1 MSATTSAAASA
12 STTCGGGLF
21 NGGCGAALNDVG
33 QDWGTVL
40 SSIVVALVSLGAQL
54 LGFVLLRLRLSR
66 IYRPRSY
73 LVAERERVPAPPK
86 GVWQWTVPLFTTPNQ
101 TFIEKC
107 GLDAYFFLRF
117 LRMLLKIFI
126 PLSAVILPILL
137 PINKLSC
144 TGCTVGPDQLGWRN
158 VPAVHSQRTW
168 AHLVLAV
175 LTILWVL
182 YVIYT
187 ELRGYIRIRQAYLA
201 SPQHRI
207 RASATTVLVSGI
219 PRKWLTVDALNGL
232 YDVFPGGIRNIWINR
247 NFDHLADKVSERDNI
262 AQNLEEA
269 ETSLIQKCI
278 KKHKKM
284 EAKKAKEEGRTRT
297 KQEKAQDKT
306 RADEQA
312 ERIAQGNG
320 ISSGDPHQV
329 PHNLQEVLDEI
340 QDDEQRHDKQRASS
354 PEHLRDKLGQGFGAV
369 GHGFGAL
376 GNFGRK
382 VVGEVADDVNRVIR
396 NVNESVDQA
405 NNMTG
410 FYADVNELNKSS
422 PAERL
427 AFDASV
433 PAQGPAPAPA
443 PLSVPATSAARVSFD
458 RPEDESSAG
467 HASSVQPETKAPVAP
482 MSSGYHEDEANQFE
496 PERATGLR
504 KADDVAVLDRT
515 QAQDTRRSDWSE
527 PSSANTQ
534 TTWTDGPKSGVKGSS
549 TSDNDKPIKP
559 RGAPR
564 RAWDNIRRQVQATPL
579 PIPSPQPFAVEE
591 DEYPLRTLG
600 QSRNQDPSEGPK
612 QDMSKSKWANKFS
625 WLKFWG
631 KDDEEE
637 KPVYPEAFDEELAT
651 AEETEPMWQRYIDPK
666 DRDTLRE
673 PIFDKPW
680 WPRLPLMGKKIDKIY
695 YLRKE
700 LARLNVEIEEDQQNV
715 ERFPFMNSAFIQ
727 FNHQV
732 AAHMACQSV
741 SHHMP
746 QHMTP
751 RLVEISPNDVL
762 WDNMS
767 MKWWERYLRSGLVFA
782 AVVGMLFLWAPVV
795 VVSGFL
801 STLDTLETI
810 SWLSWIS
817 KLPPKAVDLVQGVL
831 PPIFLSI
838 VLALV
843 PVILRLLVKQT
854 GVATG
859 NGREMGVQIYYFA
872 FLFIQVFLIVTLSSG
887 LPAFFKEVATET
899 TKVPETLAK
908 NLPRASNY
916 FFSYLTVQALNNSA
930 AALLQVAAL
939 LEWFLWAPIVDTTAR
954 QKWARQTKLRIVK
967 WGSFFPPFTNFAV
980 IGIIFSIIAPL
991 VMVFNLIVFSIYWI
1005 TQRYNALYVYQ
1016 YRHDTGGLLF
1026 PKAINQLF
1034 VGLYVMEIAM
1044 IGLFFAF
1051 PGKNRCTAQAIIMIV
1066 MLVGTAIFQWLLN
1079 DAFAPLFRYLPITL
1093 EDDAVI
1099 RDEEFARAQ
1108 RLKWEHL
1115 ADQEDEHDRLQG
1127 DPEVRLE
1134 DLERK
1139 EAEEEE
1145 RALAEERRMIHEHKR
1160 TSIRMSSFGSGSV
1173 PEHAQPAIMD
1183 TKPAINNSGDR
1194 WRKVK
1199 QVSEPVRHLRNVARP
1214 HAHGRDGHRPTA
1226 VGVDPQSAKVDM
1238 ESQKQVGDVLFGG
1251 FSDELEDL
1259 TPEERDTLIR
1269 YSFQHSA
1276 VRARRP
1282 VVWIPRDNLGVSDD
1296 EIERTKRMS
1305 TVEDIDPETEKRTP
1319 RTNIWISNEGTALN
1333 ANGKVVFR
1341 RSPPDFANVDLIA
1354 L

>member
-1 MSATTSAAASA
+1 MP
-12 STTCGGGLF
+12 
-21 NGGCGAALNDVG
+21 
-33 QDWGTVL
+33 L
-40 SSIVVALVSLGAQL
+40 SS
-54 LGFVLLRLRLSR
+54 
-66 IYRPRSY
+66 RPRSY

-86 GVWQWTVPLFTTPNQ
+86 GVWQWTVPLFRTPNQ

-126 PLSAVILPILL
+126 PLSVVILPILL
-137 PINKLSC
+137 PINRYSC
-144 TGCTVGPDQLGWRN
+144 SDCTVGPDQLGWRN
-158 VPAVHSQRTW
+158 IPAVHAQRTW
-168 AHLVLAV
+168 AHLILAV
-175 LTILWVL
+175 LTIVWIL

-219 PRKWLTVDALNGL
+219 PRKWLTVEALNGL

-247 NFDHLADKVSERDNI
+247 NFDDLADKVSERDSI
-262 AQNLEEA
+262 AQSLEEA
-269 ETSLIQKCI
+269 ETNLIQKCV
-278 KKHKKM
+278 KKHKKT
-284 EAKKAKEEGRTRT
+284 EAKKAKEEGRAKT
-297 KQEKAQDKT
+297 KDERAQDITK
-306 RADEQA
+306 ADEQA

-320 ISSGDPHQV
+320 VSSGDPHQV
-329 PHNLQEVLDEI
+329 PHNLQEVLEEIEEDEHK
-340 QDDEQRHDKQRASS
+340 HDKHRSSS
-354 PEHLRDKLGQGFGAV
+354 PDRLRDRLGQGFGAV
-369 GHGFGAL
+369 GHGFGAI
-376 GNFGRK
+376 GSFGRK
-382 VVGEVADDVNRVIR
+382 VVGDVTDDVKGVIR
-396 NVNESVDQA
+396 NVNDSVDQA

-410 FYADVNELNKSS
+410 FYADIGDIDKPA

-427 AFDASV
+427 AFDATV
-433 PAQGPAPAPA
+433 PAAGPAPASAPMSA
-443 PLSVPATSAARVSFD
+443 PLASAARVASIH
-458 RPEDESSAG
+458 PEDETA
-467 HASSVQPETKAPVAP
+467 ELK
-482 MSSGYHEDEANQFE
+482 
-496 PERATGLR
+496 PERPT
-504 KADDVAVLDRT
+504 DVA
-515 QAQDTRRSDWSE
+515 AIAPAGSPEARRSNWSE

-534 TTWTDGPKSGVKGSS
+534 TQSHETWAESPKSGIKGS
-549 TSDNDKPIKP
+549 TTPDEDHTAKQ

-564 RAWDNIRRQVQATPL
+564 RAWDAIVKQVQATPI
-579 PIPSPQPFAVEE
+579 PIPSPQPYAVEE
-591 DEYPLRTLG
+591 EEYPLHTLG
-600 QSRNQDPSEGPK
+600 QPRSSDPNAAQEI
-612 QDMSKSKWANKFS
+612 SKSKWTNKFS
-625 WLKFWG
+625 WLLFW
-631 KDDEEE
+631 KKNDEEE
-637 KPVYPEAFDEELAT
+637 KPVYSRAFDEELAD
-651 AEETEPMWQRYIDPK
+651 AEETEALWKLYIEPK
-666 DRDTLRE
+666 DRDTLRV
-673 PIFDKPW
+673 PIFDLSW
-680 WPRLPLMGKKIDKIY
+680 WPRLPLLGKKIDKIY

-700 LARLNVEIEEDQQNV
+700 LARLNVEIEKDQQNV
-715 ERFPFMNSAFIQ
+715 EQFPFMNSAFIQ

-751 RLVEISPNDVL
+751 RLVEISPDDVL

-767 MKWWERYLRSGLVFA
+767 MKWWWRYLKSGLVFA
-782 AVVGMLFLWAPVV
+782 FVVGMLFLWAPVV
-795 VVSGFL
+795 VISGFL
-801 STLDTLETI
+801 STLDTLERI

-817 KLPPKAVDLVQGVL
+817 KLPPKAVDLIQGVL

-843 PVILRLLVKQT
+843 PVILRLLVKFS

-859 NGREMGVQIYYFA
+859 NGREMGVQTYYFA

-887 LPAFFKEVATET
+887 LPAFFEEVATQT
-899 TKVPETLAK
+899 SKIPETLAK

-916 FFSYLTVQALNNSA
+916 FFSYLTVQALSNSA

-954 QKWARQTKLRIVK
+954 QKWQRQTKLRSVK

-991 VMVFNLIVFSIYWI
+991 VMVFNLIVFSVYWI

-1026 PKAINQLF
+1026 PRAINQLF
-1034 VGLYVMEIAM
+1034 VGVYVMEIAM
-1044 IGLFFAF
+1044 VGLFFAF
-1051 PGKNRCTAQAIIMIV
+1051 PGENSCTAQAIIMIV
-1066 MLVGTAIFQWLLN
+1066 MLVGTIIFQWLLN

-1108 RLKWEHL
+1108 RLKWESL
-1115 ADQEDEHDRLQG
+1115 AGQQGEHERLQT
-1127 DPEVRLE
+1127 DPETTMEEQEKR
-1134 DLERK
+1134 

-1145 RALAEERRMIHEHKR
+1145 KALAEERRMIQEHRR
-1160 TSIRMSSFGSGSV
+1160 TGTRMSSYGSGSH
-1173 PEHAQPAIMD
+1173 PDHPTSTIMD
-1183 TKPAINNSGDR
+1183 TKPVHHTSGDR
-1194 WRKVK
+1194 WAKVK
-1199 QVSEPVRHLRNVARP
+1199 QISEPVSHLRKVARP
-1214 HAHGRDGHRPTA
+1214 HDHGADGHKPTA
-1226 VGVDPQSAKVDM
+1226 VGVNPQTAKVDM

-1276 VRARRP
+1276 LRARRP
-1282 VVWIPRDNLGVSDD
+1282 VVWIPRDSLGVSDD

-1305 TVEDIDPETEKRTP
+1305 TVDDIHPETEKRTP
-1319 RTNIWISNEGTALN
+1319 KTNIWISNEGTALN
-1333 ANGKVVFR
+1333 AKGKVVFR
-1341 RSPPDFANVDLIA
+1341 KSPPDFANVDLIA

>member
-1 MSATTSAAASA
+1 M
-12 STTCGGGLF
+12 
-21 NGGCGAALNDVG
+21 
-33 QDWGTVL
+33 
-40 SSIVVALVSLGAQL
+40 
-54 LGFVLLRLRLSR
+54 
-66 IYRPRSY
+66 
-73 LVAERERVPAPPK
+73 
-86 GVWQWTVPLFTTPNQ
+86 PLFRTPNQ

-117 LRMLLKIFI
+117 LRMLLKIFV
-126 PLSAVILPILL
+126 PLSLVILPILL

-144 TGCTVGPDQLGWRN
+144 SDCTVGPDQLGWRN
-158 VPAVHSQRTW
+158 IPAVHYRRTW
-168 AHLVLAV
+168 AHLILAV
-175 LTILWVL
+175 LTILWIL

-219 PRKWLTVDALNGL
+219 PRKWLTLEALNGL

-247 NFDHLADKVSERDNI
+247 NFDDLADKVSERDNI

-269 ETSLIQKCI
+269 ETSLIQKCV

-284 EAKKAKEEGRTRT
+284 EAKKAKEEGRSKTKVEKEQDRT
-297 KQEKAQDKT
+297 K
-306 RADEQA
+306 ADEQA

-320 ISSGDPHQV
+320 VSSGDPHQV
-329 PHNLQEVLDEI
+329 PHNLQEVLEEIEEDEHK
-340 QDDEQRHDKQRASS
+340 HDKHRSSS
-354 PEHLRDKLGQGFGAV
+354 PERLRDRLGQGFGAV

-382 VVGEVADDVNRVIR
+382 VVGDVADDVNRVIR

-405 NNMTG
+405 NNITG
-410 FYADVNELNKSS
+410 FYADIDDVNKPA

-433 PAQGPAPAPA
+433 PAPGPAPASA
-443 PLSVPATSAARVSFD
+443 PMSAPVASAARLSSSQLQD
-458 RPEDESSAG
+458 EHDPREDG
-467 HASSVQPETKAPVAP
+467 KDV
-482 MSSGYHEDEANQFE
+482 FE
-496 PERATGLR
+496 PERPTGLR
-504 KADDVAVLDRT
+504 TAEDVAVLDR
-515 QAQDTRRSDWSE
+515 ADAPHTRRSDWSE
-527 PSSANTQ
+527 PSSTNTQ
-534 TTWTDGPKSGVKGSS
+534 TQSQEMWTGSSKSGIKGS
-549 TSDNDKPIKP
+549 TTPDETHTTKQ

-564 RAWDNIRRQVQATPL
+564 RAWDAIVKQVQATPI
-579 PIPSPQPFAVEE
+579 PIPSPQPHAVEE
-591 DEYPLRTLG
+591 DEYPLHTLG
-600 QSRNQDPSEGPK
+600 QPRNASPDEHTAK
-612 QDMSKSKWANKFS
+612 KASKSKWAS
-625 WLKFWG
+625 ILDWLMFW
-631 KDDEEE
+631 KSNDEEE
-637 KPVYPEAFDEELAT
+637 KPVYPEAFNEELAD
-651 AEETEPMWQRYIDPK
+651 AEETEALWKLYIEPK

-673 PIFDKPW
+673 PIFDFSW

-751 RLVEISPNDVL
+751 RLVEISPDDVL

-767 MKWWERYLRSGLVFA
+767 MKWWWRYLKSGLVFA
-782 AVVGMLFLWAPVV
+782 IVVGMLFLWAPVV
-795 VVSGFL
+795 VISGFL
-801 STLDTLETI
+801 STLDTLQRI

-843 PVILRLLVKQT
+843 PVILRLLVKFS

-859 NGREMGVQIYYFA
+859 NGREMGVQNYYFA

-887 LPAFFKEVATET
+887 LPAFFEEVATQT
-899 TKVPETLAK
+899 SKIPETLAK

-954 QKWARQTKLRIVK
+954 QKWQRQTKLRMVK

-991 VMVFNLIVFSIYWI
+991 VMVFNLIVFCVYWI

-1016 YRHDTGGLLF
+1016 FRHDTGGLLF
-1026 PKAINQLF
+1026 PRAINQLF

-1051 PGKNRCTAQAIIMIV
+1051 PGDNTCTAQAIIMIV
-1066 MLVGTAIFQWLLN
+1066 MLVGTVIFQWLLN
-1079 DAFAPLFRYLPITL
+1079 DAFGPLFRYLPITL

-1108 RLKWEHL
+1108 RLKWESL
-1115 ADQEDEHDRLQG
+1115 ADQEGEHERLQN
-1127 DPEVRLE
+1127 DPEITMEEQEKR
-1134 DLERK
+1134 

-1145 RALAEERRMIHEHKR
+1145 RALAEERRTVQEHRR
-1160 TSIRMSSFGSGSV
+1160 TTARMSSYGSGSHS
-1173 PEHAQPAIMD
+1173 ERPAPTIMD
-1183 TKPAINNSGDR
+1183 TKPVHNNNGDR
-1194 WRKVK
+1194 WTRVK
-1199 QVSEPVRHLRNVARP
+1199 QISEPVRHLRKVARP
-1214 HAHGRDGHRPTA
+1214 HDHGMDGRRPTA
-1226 VGVDPQSAKVDM
+1226 IDVDPQTTKVDM

-1276 VRARRP
+1276 LRARRP
-1282 VVWIPRDNLGVSDD
+1282 VVWIPRDILGISDD

-1305 TVEDIDPETEKRTP
+1305 TVDDIHPETEKRTP
-1319 RTNIWISNEGTALN
+1319 KTNIWISNEGTALN
-1333 ANGKVVFR
+1333 AKGKVVFR
-1341 RSPPDFANVDLIA
+1341 KSPPDFANVDLIA

>member
-1 MSATTSAAASA
+1 MSQTSTTASPTTS
-12 STTCGGGLF
+12 CGSGLF
-21 NGGCGAALNDVG
+21 NAGCGAALNSYG
-33 QDWGTVL
+33 QDWGTLL
-40 SSIVVALVSLGAQL
+40 SSIVVALASLGGQL
-54 LGFVLLRLRLSR
+54 LAFVLFRFRLSR
-66 IYRPRSY
+66 IYRPKSY

-86 GVWQWTVPLFTTPNQ
+86 GVWQWIVPLFRTPNQ

-126 PLSAVILPILL
+126 PLSLVILPILL

-144 TGCTVGPDQLGWRN
+144 SDCTVGPDQLGWRN
-158 VPAVHSQRTW
+158 IPSEHSQRTW

-175 LTILWVL
+175 LTIFWVL

-201 SPQHRI
+201 SPEHRI

-247 NFDHLADKVSERDNI
+247 NFDDLADKVSERDNI
-262 AQNLEEA
+262 AQSLEEA
-269 ETSLIQKCI
+269 ETSLIQKCV
-278 KKHKKM
+278 KKHKKV
-284 EAKKAKEEGRTRT
+284 EAKKAKEQGKTKTKEEREQDRTR
-297 KQEKAQDKT
+297 AN
-306 RADEQA
+306 EQA

-320 ISSGDPHQV
+320 VSSGDPHQV
-329 PHNLQEVLDEI
+329 PHNLQEVLEEIEEDEH
-340 QDDEQRHDKQRASS
+340 RHDKHRSSS
-354 PEHLRDKLGQGFGAV
+354 PEGLRDRLGQGFGAV
-369 GHGFGAL
+369 GHGFGAI

-396 NVNESVDQA
+396 NVNDSVDQA

-410 FYADVNELNKSS
+410 FYADVDDINK
-422 PAERL
+422 PAPADRL

-433 PAQGPAPAPA
+433 PASGPAPAPA
-443 PLSVPATSAARVSFD
+443 PMSAPIPSAARVSF
-458 RPEDESSAG
+458 G
-467 HASSVQPETKAPVAP
+467 HQEEGKDH
-482 MSSGYHEDEANQFE
+482 HEDERDGYE
-496 PERATGLR
+496 PERSTGLR
-504 KADDVAVLDRT
+504 KPDDVAALDR
-515 QAQDTRRSDWSE
+515 ADPPETRRSDWSE

-534 TTWTDGPKSGVKGSS
+534 TQSQDTWADSPKSGIKGS
-549 TSDNDKPIKP
+549 TTPDEANTTKP

-564 RAWDNIRRQVQATPL
+564 RAWDAIIKQVQASPL
-579 PIPSPQPFAVEE
+579 PIPSPQPHAVEE
-591 DEYPLRTLG
+591 DEYPLHTLG
-600 QSRNQDPSEGPK
+600 QPRNPDLDQNAAQGL
-612 QDMSKSKWANKFS
+612 SKSKWANKFG
-625 WLKFWG
+625 WLQCWK
-631 KDDEEE
+631 KNNDEEE
-637 KPVYPEAFDEELAT
+637 KPVYPEAFDKELAD
-651 AEETEPMWQRYIDPK
+651 AEETEALWKQYIESK

-673 PIFDKPW
+673 PIFNLSW

-751 RLVEISPNDVL
+751 RLVEISPTDVL

-767 MKWWERYLRSGLVFA
+767 MKWWERYLRSGIVFA

-801 STLDTLETI
+801 STLNTLETI
-810 SWLSWIS
+810 SWLSWIQ

-843 PVILRLLVKQT
+843 PVILRLLVKQS

-899 TKVPETLAK
+899 SKIPQTLAQ

-939 LEWFLWAPIVDTTAR
+939 LKWFLWAPIVDTTAR
-954 QKWARQTKLRIVK
+954 QKWTRQTKLNMVK

-991 VMVFNLIVFSIYWI
+991 VMVFNLVVFSVYWI

-1026 PKAINQLF
+1026 PRAINQLF

-1051 PGKNRCTAQAIIMIV
+1051 PGKDKCTAQAIIMIV
-1066 MLVGTAIFQWLLN
+1066 MLVGTVIFQWVLN

-1108 RLKWEHL
+1108 RLKWESL
-1115 ADQEDEHDRLQG
+1115 ADQQGEHERLEHD
-1127 DPEVRLE
+1127 PEITMEER
-1134 DLERK
+1134 ERK

-1145 RALAEERRMIHEHKR
+1145 RALAEERRMIHEYKR
-1160 TSIRMSSFGSGSV
+1160 SATRMSSYGSGSHSER
-1173 PEHAQPAIMD
+1173 PAPAIMD
-1183 TKPAINNSGDR
+1183 TKPANNNSGDR
-1194 WRKVK
+1194 WSKVK
-1199 QVSEPVRHLRNVARP
+1199 QVSEPVRQLRKIARP
-1214 HAHGRDGHRPTA
+1214 HAHGADGHKPTA
-1226 VGVDPQSAKVDM
+1226 INVDPQTAKVDM
-1238 ESQKQVGDVLFGG
+1238 ESQRQVGDVLFGG

-1276 VRARRP
+1276 LRARRP
-1282 VVWIPRDNLGVSDD
+1282 VVWIPRDNLGISDD

-1305 TVEDIDPETEKRTP
+1305 TVDDIHPETEKRTP
-1319 RTNIWISNEGTALN
+1319 KTNIWISNEGTALN
-1333 ANGKVVFR
+1333 AKGKVVFR
-1341 RSPPDFANVDLIA
+1341 KSPPDFANVDLIA

>member
-1 MSATTSAAASA
+1 MSSTTSAAAS
-12 STTCGGGLF
+12 STTSCGSGFF
-21 NGGCGAALNDVG
+21 NAGCGAALNSSG
-33 QDWGTVL
+33 QDWGTLL
-40 SSIVVALVSLGAQL
+40 SSIVVALASLGGQL
-54 LGFVLLRLRLSR
+54 LAFLLFRFRLSR

-86 GVWQWTVPLFTTPNQ
+86 GVWQWTVPLFRTPNQ

-117 LRMLLKIFI
+117 LRMLLKIFV
-126 PLSAVILPILL
+126 PLSLVILPILL

-144 TGCTVGPDQLGWRN
+144 SDCTVGPDQLGWRN
-158 VPAVHSQRTW
+158 IPAAHYRRTW
-168 AHLVLAV
+168 AHLILAV
-175 LTILWVL
+175 LTILWIL

-219 PRKWLTVDALNGL
+219 PRKWLTLEALNGL

-247 NFDHLADKVSERDNI
+247 NFDELADKVSERDNI

-269 ETSLIQKCI
+269 ETSLIQKCV

-284 EAKKAKEEGRTRT
+284 EAKKAKEEGRSKTKVEKEQDRT
-297 KQEKAQDKT
+297 K
-306 RADEQA
+306 ADEQA

-320 ISSGDPHQV
+320 VSSGDPHQV
-329 PHNLQEVLDEI
+329 PHNLQEVLEEIEEDEHK
-340 QDDEQRHDKQRASS
+340 HDKHRNSS
-354 PEHLRDKLGQGFGAV
+354 PERLRDRLGQGFGAV

-382 VVGEVADDVNRVIR
+382 VVGDVADDVNRVIR
-396 NVNESVDQA
+396 NVNE
-405 NNMTG
+405 T
-410 FYADVNELNKSS
+410 
-422 PAERL
+422 AE
-427 AFDASV
+427 
-433 PAQGPAPAPA
+433 
-443 PLSVPATSAARVSFD
+443 
-458 RPEDESSAG
+458 
-467 HASSVQPETKAPVAP
+467 
-482 MSSGYHEDEANQFE
+482 
-496 PERATGLR
+496 
-504 KADDVAVLDRT
+504 DVAALDR
-515 QAQDTRRSDWSE
+515 ADAPHTRRSDWSE
-527 PSSANTQ
+527 PSSTNTQ
-534 TTWTDGPKSGVKGSS
+534 TQSQEMWTGSSKSGVKGS
-549 TSDNDKPIKP
+549 TTPDETHTTKQ

-564 RAWDNIRRQVQATPL
+564 RAWDAIVKQVQATPI
-579 PIPSPQPFAVEE
+579 PIPSPQPHAVEE
-591 DEYPLRTLG
+591 DEYPLHTLG
-600 QSRNQDPSEGPK
+600 QPRNASPDGHTAK
-612 QDMSKSKWANKFS
+612 KASKSKWAS
-625 WLKFWG
+625 ILDWLQFWKSTG
-631 KDDEEE
+631 EEE
-637 KPVYPEAFDEELAT
+637 KPVYPEAFHEELAD
-651 AEETEPMWQRYIDPK
+651 AEETEALWKLYIEPK

-673 PIFDKPW
+673 PIFDLSW

-751 RLVEISPNDVL
+751 RLVEISPDDVL

-767 MKWWERYLRSGLVFA
+767 MKWWWRYLKSGLVFA
-782 AVVGMLFLWAPVV
+782 IVVGMLFLWAPVV
-795 VVSGFL
+795 VISGFL
-801 STLDTLETI
+801 STLNTLQRI

-843 PVILRLLVKQT
+843 PVILRLLVKFS

-859 NGREMGVQIYYFA
+859 NGREMGVQNYYFA

-887 LPAFFKEVATET
+887 LPAFFEEVATQT
-899 TKVPETLAK
+899 SKIPETLAK

-954 QKWARQTKLRIVK
+954 QKWQRQTKLRMVK

-991 VMVFNLIVFSIYWI
+991 VMVFNLIVFCVYWI

-1016 YRHDTGGLLF
+1016 FRHDTGGLLF
-1026 PKAINQLF
+1026 PRAINQLF
-1034 VGLYVMEIAM
+1034 VGLYVMEVAM

-1051 PGKNRCTAQAIIMIV
+1051 PGDNTCTAQAIIMIV
-1066 MLVGTAIFQWLLN
+1066 MLVGTVIFQWLLN
-1079 DAFAPLFRYLPITL
+1079 DAFGPLFRYLPITL

-1108 RLKWEHL
+1108 RLKWESL
-1115 ADQEDEHDRLQG
+1115 ADQEGEHERLQN
-1127 DPEVRLE
+1127 DPEITMEEQEKR
-1134 DLERK
+1134 
-1139 EAEEEE
+1139 EADEEEK
-1145 RALAEERRMIHEHKR
+1145 ALAEERRTVQEHRR
-1160 TSIRMSSFGSGSV
+1160 TTARMSSYGSGSHSER
-1173 PEHAQPAIMD
+1173 PAPAIMD
-1183 TKPAINNSGDR
+1183 TKPVHNNSGDR
-1194 WRKVK
+1194 WTRVK
-1199 QVSEPVRHLRNVARP
+1199 QISEPVRHLRKVARP
-1214 HAHGRDGHRPTA
+1214 HDHGMDGRRPTA
-1226 VGVDPQSAKVDM
+1226 IDVDPQTTKVDM

-1276 VRARRP
+1276 LRARRP
-1282 VVWIPRDNLGVSDD
+1282 VVWIPRDILGISDD

-1305 TVEDIDPETEKRTP
+1305 TVDDIHPETEKRTP
-1319 RTNIWISNEGTALN
+1319 KTNIWISNEGTALN
-1333 ANGKVVFR
+1333 AKGKVLFR
-1341 RSPPDFANVDLIA
+1341 KSPPDFANVDLIA

>member
-1 MSATTSAAASA
+1 MSTTTTAASA
-12 STTCGGGLF
+12 SASCGKGLF
-21 NGGCGAALNDVG
+21 NAGCGAALNTVG
-33 QDWGTVL
+33 QDW
-40 SSIVVALVSLGAQL
+40 
-54 LGFVLLRLRLSR
+54 
-66 IYRPRSY
+66 
-73 LVAERERVPAPPK
+73 VAERERVPAPPQ
-86 GVWQWTVPLFTTPNQ
+86 GLWQWTVPLFRTPNQ

-126 PLSAVILPILL
+126 PLSVVILPILL

-144 TGCTVGPDQLGWRN
+144 SDCTVGPDQLGWRN
-158 VPAVHSQRTW
+158 IPAAHSQRTW

-175 LTILWVL
+175 LTICWVL
-182 YVIYT
+182 YVIVT

-247 NFDHLADKVSERDNI
+247 NFDDLADKVSDRDKI
-262 AQNLEEA
+262 ARNLEEA
-269 ETSLIQKCI
+269 ETNLIQKCV

-284 EAKKAKEEGRTRT
+284 EAKKAKEQGKT
-297 KQEKAQDKT
+297 KTKEEKEQDRA

-320 ISSGDPHQV
+320 VSSGDPHQV
-329 PHNLQEVLDEI
+329 PHNLQEVLEEIEEDEH
-340 QDDEQRHDKQRASS
+340 RHDKHRSSS
-354 PEHLRDKLGQGFGAV
+354 PERLRDRLGQGFGAV
-369 GHGFGAL
+369 GHGFGAI

-396 NVNESVDQA
+396 NVNDSVDQA

-410 FYADVNELNKSS
+410 FYADIDDINKPA

-433 PAQGPAPAPA
+433 PAPGPAPAPA
-443 PLSVPATSAARVSFD
+443 PMSAPIPSAARVSLD
-458 RPEDESSAG
+458 PPEVERESHRSE
-467 HASSVQPETKAPVAP
+467 SNK
-482 MSSGYHEDEANQFE
+482 FE
-496 PERATGLR
+496 PAVPTGLR
-504 KADDVAVLDRT
+504 RPEDVAVLDRVEPPET
-515 QAQDTRRSDWSE
+515 SRSDQSE
-527 PSSANTQ
+527 PSSTNTQ
-534 TTWTDGPKSGVKGSS
+534 TKSQETWTVSPKSGIRGST
-549 TSDNDKPIKP
+549 TSDEDKATKP

-564 RAWDNIRRQVQATPL
+564 RAWDALIKQVQATPL
-579 PIPSPQPFAVEE
+579 PIPSPQPHAVEE
-591 DEYPLRTLG
+591 DEYPLHTIG
-600 QSRNQDPSEGPK
+600 QPQNPDLNKNAAQGV
-612 QDMSKSKWANKFS
+612 SKSKWANKFG
-625 WLKFWG
+625 WIMFW
-631 KDDEEE
+631 KKNDNEE
-637 KPVYPEAFDEELAT
+637 KPVYPEAFNQELAD
-651 AEETEPMWQRYIDPK
+651 AEETEALWTLYIDPK

-673 PIFDKPW
+673 PIFNLSW

-700 LARLNVEIEEDQQNV
+700 LARLNVEIEEDQQDV

-751 RLVEISPNDVL
+751 RLVEISPTDVL

-767 MKWWERYLRSGLVFA
+767 MKWWERYLRSGIIFA

-801 STLDTLETI
+801 STLNTLETI
-810 SWLSWIS
+810 SWLSWIR

-843 PVILRLLVKQT
+843 PIILRLLVKQS

-899 TKVPETLAK
+899 SKIPQTLAS

-930 AALLQVAAL
+930 GALLQVAGL
-939 LEWFLWAPIVDTTAR
+939 LQWFLWAPIVDTTAR
-954 QKWARQTKLRIVK
+954 QKWKRQTSLNIVK

-991 VMVFNLIVFSIYWI
+991 IMVFNLVVFCVYWI
-1005 TQRYNALYVYQ
+1005 TQRYNTLYVYQ

-1026 PKAINQLF
+1026 PRAINQLF

-1051 PGKNRCTAQAIIMIV
+1051 PGKDKCTAQAIIMIV
-1066 MLVGTAIFQWLLN
+1066 MLVGTAIFQWVLN

-1108 RLKWEHL
+1108 RLKWESL
-1115 ADQEDEHDRLQG
+1115 ADQEGEHERLQN
-1127 DPEVRLE
+1127 DLE
-1134 DLERK
+1134 TTMEERERK

-1145 RALAEERRMIHEHKR
+1145 RALAEERRMIHEHRR
-1160 TSIRMSSFGSGSV
+1160 TSTRMSSYGSGVHSER
-1173 PEHAQPAIMD
+1173 PTPAIMD
-1183 TKPAINNSGDR
+1183 TKPANNNSGDR

-1199 QVSEPVRHLRNVARP
+1199 QVSEPVRHLRRIARP
-1214 HAHGRDGHRPTA
+1214 HAHGFDGIRPTA
-1226 VGVDPQSAKVDM
+1226 TDVDPQTAKVDM
-1238 ESQKQVGDVLFGG
+1238 EAQRQVGDVLFGG

-1276 VRARRP
+1276 LRARRP
-1282 VVWIPRDNLGVSDD
+1282 VVWIPRDNLGISDD

-1305 TVEDIDPETEKRTP
+1305 TVDDIHPETEKRTP
-1319 RTNIWISNEGTALN
+1319 KANIWISNEGTALN
-1333 ANGKVVFR
+1333 AKGKVVFR
-1341 RSPPDFANVDLIA
+1341 KSPPDFANVDLIA

>member
-1 MSATTSAAASA
+1 MSATTSAASSA
-12 STTCGGGLF
+12 TTSCGGGLF
-21 NGGCGAALNDVG
+21 NAGCGAALSDVG
-33 QDWGTVL
+33 QDWGTLL

-86 GVWQWTVPLFTTPNQ
+86 GVWQWTIPLFVTPNQ

-117 LRMLLKIFI
+117 LRMLLKIFV
-126 PLSAVILPILL
+126 PLSVVILPILL

-144 TGCTVGPDQLGWRN
+144 RGCTTGPDQLGWRN
-158 VPAVHSQRTW
+158 IQLSDHAQRTW
-168 AHLVLAV
+168 AHLILAV

-182 YVIYT
+182 YVMYT

-201 SPQHRI
+201 SPEHRI

-219 PRKWLTVDALNGL
+219 PRKWLTVNALNGL

-247 NFDHLADKVSERDNI
+247 NFDDLADKVSERDNI

-278 KKHKKM
+278 KKHKKI
-284 EAKKAKEEGRTRT
+284 EAKKAKEEGRSKT
-297 KQEKAQDKT
+297 KEERQQDMT

-320 ISSGDPHQV
+320 VSSGDPHQV
-329 PHNLQEVLDEI
+329 PHNLQEVLEEIEEDEHK
-340 QDDEQRHDKQRASS
+340 HDKQRDSS
-354 PEHLRDKLGQGFGAV
+354 EGLRNKLGQGFGAV

-396 NVNESVDQA
+396 NVNETVDQA

-410 FYADVNELNKSS
+410 FYADVDELNKPA

-427 AFDASV
+427 AFDSSV
-433 PAQGPAPAPA
+433 PAPGPAPAPA
-443 PLSVPATSAARVSFD
+443 PMSAPIPSSARVPPNQTSQTS
-458 RPEDESSAG
+458 R
-467 HASSVQPETKAPVAP
+467 ASYPSDPSNPSYSE
-482 MSSGYHEDEANQFE
+482 MENDQFE
-496 PERATGLR
+496 PERPTGLR
-504 KADDVAVLDRT
+504 KPDDVAVLDR
-515 QAQDTRRSDWSE
+515 ADPSETRRSDWSE

-534 TTWTDGPKSGVKGSS
+534 THSQDNWTDSPKSGVEGSTTPDKAN
-549 TSDNDKPIKP
+549 TSKP

-564 RAWDNIRRQVQATPL
+564 RAWDAIRKQVQATPI
-579 PIPSPQPFAVEE
+579 PIPSPQPHAVEE

-600 QSRNQDPSEGPK
+600 QPNNPDPSENPD
-612 QDMSKSKWANKFS
+612 QDMSKSKWANKFG
-625 WLKFWG
+625 WLKFWK
-631 KDDEEE
+631 KDGPEEE
-637 KPVYPEAFDEELAT
+637 KPVYPEAFDQELAD
-651 AEETEPMWQRYIDPK
+651 AEESEPLWKLYIDPK

-673 PIFDKPW
+673 PIFKWSW

-715 ERFPFMNSAFIQ
+715 ERYPFMNSAFIQ

-751 RLVEISPNDVL
+751 RLVEISPTDVL

-767 MKWWERYLRSGLVFA
+767 MKWWERYLRSGIVFA
-782 AVVGMLFLWAPVV
+782 AVIGMLFLWAPVV
-795 VVSGFL
+795 TISGFL
-801 STLDTLETI
+801 STLNTLETI

-817 KLPPKAVDLVQGVL
+817 KLPPKAVDLVQGIL
-831 PPIFLSI
+831 PPVFLSI

-843 PVILRLLVKQT
+843 PIILRLLVKQS

-859 NGREMGVQIYYFA
+859 NGREMGVQVYYFA

-899 TKVPETLAK
+899 TKIPETLAT

-930 AALLQVAAL
+930 GALLQVAAL

-954 QKWARQTKLRIVK
+954 QKWARQTKLRVVK

-1016 YRHDTGGLLF
+1016 FRHDTGGLLF
-1026 PKAINQLF
+1026 PRAINQLF
-1034 VGLYVMEIAM
+1034 VGLYIMEIAM

-1051 PGKNRCTAQAIIMIV
+1051 PGDDKCTAQAIIMIV
-1066 MLVGTAIFQWLLN
+1066 MLVATAIFQWLIN

-1108 RLKWEHL
+1108 RVKWESM
-1115 ADQEDEHDRLQG
+1115 AEQQGEHERLQA
-1127 DPEVRLE
+1127 DPEMTMEER
-1134 DLERK
+1134 ERK

-1145 RALAEERRMIHEHKR
+1145 RALAEERRVISEHRR
-1160 TSIRMSSFGSGSV
+1160 TSTRMSSYGSGAHSDH
-1173 PEHAQPAIMD
+1173 PHPAIMD
-1183 TKPAINNSGDR
+1183 TKPANNNSGDR

-1199 QVSEPVRHLRNVARP
+1199 QVSEPVRHLRKIARP
-1214 HAHGRDGHRPTA
+1214 HAHGMDGRKPTA
-1226 VGVDPQSAKVDM
+1226 IDVDPQAVRVDM

-1276 VRARRP
+1276 LRARRP
-1282 VVWIPRDNLGVSDD
+1282 VVWIPRDNLGISDD

-1333 ANGKVVFR
+1333 AKGKVVFR